1 MKKLSESEIA
11 NIIKKNWH
19 ISNPKI
25 SKLINN
31 QKSASTISRWGSK
44 MGLPEKQSGG
54 LNILKLPK
62 TSVKE
67 QIEVDKMENSMR
79 KDKGVIDKKYKSA
92 ISRIVDLENQ
102 IDIIYKTKDKIN
114 PTYFKYKPI
123 TKDTE
128 SVAVVLASDWHIEE
142 QVKIEWT
149 NGMNEYNL
157 DIAKR
162 CSEIFFQ
169 NTVKLLEKE
178 AHSTKID
185 TLVLALL
192 GDFITNYL
200 HDENVET
207 CLLGPAD
214 AICFAQELL
223 VAGIQYLLDN
233 TKVKI
238 IIPCHVGNHS
248 RTTDKVHFSTE
259 SGNSWETVI
268 YKNMQLWFKSQPRV
282 TFLLSKAY
290 ISYLDLGGYT
300 IAFHHGHGFR
310 FGGAIGGITTAV
322 VKWRDKTEQ
331 ARKADLYCFGH
342 HHTQFDGR
350 LFLAN
355 GSMIGY
361 GARAQALGYAYEPRS
376 QTFFLVNLKYK
387 RKTVVV
393 PILFAV

>member
-1 MKKLSESEIA
+1 MTTEEVREYLKENWLLKSNDELAKDIGKGISQLRVIA
-11 NIIKKNWH
+11 RAI
-19 ISNPKI
+19 
-25 SKLINN
+25 
-31 QKSASTISRWGSK
+31 
-44 MGLPEKQSGG
+44 GLPAKIGG
-54 LNILKLPK
+54 TSKVNRK
-62 TSVKE
+62 TITPEEAIQLDKKE
-67 QIEVDKMENSMR
+67 MSSKYDK
-79 KDKGVIDKKYKSA
+79 KVIDKKYVAA
-92 ISRIVDLENQ
+92 IKQIANLEDQ
-102 IDIIYKTKDKIN
+102 IEIIYQTKGKIN
-114 PTYFKYKPI
+114 PPVYQYKAL

-128 SVAVVLASDWHIEE
+128 SVAVVLASDWHVEE
-142 QVKIEWT
+142 MVKLEWT
-149 NGMNEYNL
+149 NGMSEYST

-162 CSEIFFQ
+162 CSEQFFQ

-178 AHSTKID
+178 SKATKID

-207 CLLGPAD
+207 CTLAPAD
-214 AICFAQELL
+214 AILFAQDLL
-223 VAGIQYLLDN
+223 VAGIEYLLNN
-233 TKVKI
+233 TKVKL

-259 SGNSWETVI
+259 AGNSWESVI
-268 YKNMQLWFKSQPRV
+268 YRNMQLYFSKNKRV
-282 TFLLSKAY
+282 TFLISKAY
-290 ISYLDLGGYT
+290 VSYLDLGGYV

-322 VKWRDKTEQ
+322 VKWRDKIEQ
-331 ARKADLYCFGH
+331 SRKADLYCFGH

-393 PILFAV
+393 PILFN